1 MKKRYL
7 CMAAIIFLMNTLT
20 GCALKNEN
28 MEAIYKEFLDNG
40 DVGSLQWSWVLEPGQ
55 YEDIRFVNDNMVAVQ
70 NGSDKWGV
78 WDLEKEI
85 LVTSCKY
92 NNIPND
98 AARYYSEGYAAV
110 QKDGKWGFVD
120 EAGQCVIPC
129 QYDEVGDFSEGLAAV
144 KDADTHRSR
153 TMSISEQRAELTSS
167 RATETGRKK
176 KPVSFW
182 HGALYS
188 SAELWRAQWRILYL
202 TTLPRPSSV

>member
-129 QYDEVGDFSEGLAAV
+129 QYDEVVNRRFWMQSRLCCMPIRTAV
-144 KDADTHRSR
+144 DSSTRRQQTIR
-153 TMSISEQRAELTSS
+153 T
-167 RATETGRKK
+167 
-176 KPVSFW
+176 V
-182 HGALYS
+182 H
-188 SAELWRAQWRILYL
+188 
-202 TTLPRPSSV
+202 

>member
-1 MKKRYL
+1 MVMGIGTGTIRRY
-7 CMAAIIFLMNTLT
+7 
-20 GCALKNEN
+20 
-28 MEAIYKEFLDNG
+28 
-40 DVGSLQWSWVLEPGQ
+40 S
-55 YEDIRFVNDNMVAVQ
+55 FVNDNMVAVQ

-129 QYDEVGDFSEGLAAV
+129 QYDEVGDLNRISLCQNDSFPLRFLLYICTNRAYGGISFQSSL
-144 KDADTHRSR
+144 S
-153 TMSISEQRAELTSS
+153 TMDKTNQSL
-167 RATETGRKK
+167 
-176 KPVSFW
+176 
-182 HGALYS
+182 
-188 SAELWRAQWRILYL
+188 
-202 TTLPRPSSV
+202 

>member
-20 GCALKNEN
+20 GCALKMKIWKPYTKNFLI
-28 MEAIYKEFLDNG
+28 METWEACNG
-40 DVGSLQWSWVLEPGQ
+40 QWVLEPGQ

-110 QKDGKWGFVD
+110 QKTENGV
-120 EAGQCVIPC
+120 
-129 QYDEVGDFSEGLAAV
+129 L
-144 KDADTHRSR
+144 
-153 TMSISEQRAELTSS
+153 LTKQ
-167 RATETGRKK
+167 GN
-176 KPVSFW
+176 V
-182 HGALYS
+182 
-188 SAELWRAQWRILYL
+188 
-202 TTLPRPSSV
+202 